1 MQDRIL
7 KFISALRSGG
17 VRISLAESS
26 DAVLAVEELGVK
38 DRNSF
43 RVSLRATLIKN
54 AEHIDIFE
62 ELFPYFFDSPNI
74 PPLLNTTGDLTP
86 DEANLLAEALQNLK
100 QELRELVDRLLK
112 GELLSQQELDQL
124 GKITGLNNA
133 ADLRYREW
141 MAQRMERAIFFRQI
155 KKAIRELMDQLAEFG
170 MNREKVDQIN
180 RMIKQNQAALQ
191 DQLRQYAGNRIAE
204 NMSEHSIDD
213 GHQDLL
219 NQPISSLSE
228 KELDYLRSEIQRL
241 ATALRTRVSLRQKRS
256 KNGQLDAKATIR
268 ANLKHGNV
276 PIEIRHKD
284 KHKKPKIVV
293 ICDVSTSMRPYSE
306 FMLSLLHAMQDQIKK
321 THAFAFIDHIEYIST
336 DIQGKNAHEAVSF
349 VLDKMPAGHYNT
361 DLGNSLQNFA
371 DHYMDKIDSRSTF
384 IVVGDGRNNYNDPST
399 RIFRELAR
407 RSHRTIWLN
416 PEAQALWG
424 SGDSDMPQYAPYCDS
439 ILQIRTLSELSAAVD
454 RLLSM

>member
-1 MQDRIL
+1 
-7 KFISALRSGG
+7 
-17 VRISLAESS
+17 
-26 DAVLAVEELGVK
+26 
-38 DRNSF
+38 
-43 RVSLRATLIKN
+43 
-54 AEHIDIFE
+54 
-62 ELFPYFFDSPNI
+62 
-74 PPLLNTTGDLTP
+74 
-86 DEANLLAEALQNLK
+86 
-100 QELRELVDRLLK
+100 
-112 GELLSQQELDQL
+112 
-124 GKITGLNNA
+124 
-133 ADLRYREW
+133 
-141 MAQRMERAIFFRQI
+141 
-155 KKAIRELMDQLAEFG
+155 
-170 MNREKVDQIN
+170 
-180 RMIKQNQAALQ
+180 
-191 DQLRQYAGNRIAE
+191 
-204 NMSEHSIDD
+204 
-213 GHQDLL
+213 
-219 NQPISSLSE
+219 
-228 KELDYLRSEIQRL
+228 
-241 ATALRTRVSLRQKRS
+241 
-256 KNGQLDAKATIR
+256 
-268 ANLKHGNV
+268 V

-384 IVVGDGRNNYNDPST
+384 IVVGDGRNNYNDPSI
-399 RIFRELAR
+399 RVFRELAR

-416 PEAQALWG
+416 PEAQPLWG